1 MNLSRIA
8 NTHAVRNAVLNTT
21 VVLGITLGVGATAVA
36 QEITGSF
43 ERNLDVGDSVELD
56 VATGSGAITVRNGNA
71 GEVTIRGRIVA
82 REEWF
87 RQGDDVEEL
96 VRQIEAE
103 PPIELNGTNLRVG
116 YRDESDGK
124 GHVSISYEIEVP
136 TDTRVRSRSGSGSQ
150 TLSGVAGPVEAR
162 SGSGTLRLT
171 NISGDVEAS
180 AGSGSIRGDGIAG
193 AFTAE
198 TGSGSVTLE
207 QSAPGDVVISTGS
220 GSSHVSGVEGALR
233 VRSGSGSVSVEG
245 EQRGPWDLQAGSGS
259 IEIRLPS
266 SAAFELD
273 AQAGSG
279 VVDTD
284 HPVAVQGQVQRN
296 RLSGEVR
303 GGGPLLRVRTGSGGI
318 RIE

>member
-1 MNLSRIA
+1 MKLLRIA
-8 NTHAVRNAVLNTT
+8 DINAVRNAAFNATLVLA
-21 VVLGITLGVGATAVA
+21 ITLGAGANAIA
-36 QEITGSF
+36 QDITGSF
-43 ERNLDVGDSVELD
+43 ERNLDVGDSIELD
-56 VATGSGAITVRNGNA
+56 VATGSGAITVRDGRA
-71 GEVTIRGRIVA
+71 GQVAIRGRIVA
-82 REEWF
+82 RDEWL
-87 RQGDDVEEL
+87 RDEDDAEEL
-96 VRQIEAE
+96 VRRIEAD

-116 YRDESDGK
+116 YLEERDSR

-136 TDTRVRSRSGSGSQ
+136 ADTRVRSRSGSGSQ
-150 TLSGVAGPVEAR
+150 TLSGVTGPVEAR

-171 NISGDVEAS
+171 NIGGAVDAS
-180 AGSGSIRGDGIAG
+180 AGSGSIRGEGIAG
-193 AFTAE
+193 AFTAQ

-220 GSSHVSGVEGALR
+220 GSSRYEWSRGSAACSLRQRQRHGRRGATGTL
-233 VRSGSGSVSVEG
+233 GSE
-245 EQRGPWDLQAGSGS
+245 AGSGS
-259 IEIRLPS
+259 IAIRLPDE
-266 SAAFELD
+266 AAFELD

-279 VVDTD
+279 GVYTD